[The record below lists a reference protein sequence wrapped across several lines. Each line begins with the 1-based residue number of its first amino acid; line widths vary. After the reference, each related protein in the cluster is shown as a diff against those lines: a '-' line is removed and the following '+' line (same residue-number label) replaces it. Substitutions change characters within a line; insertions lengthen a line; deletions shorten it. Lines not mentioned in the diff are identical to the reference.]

1 MNKNI
6 QRRVALVVTVAS
18 SAVFAG
24 AAHAAGGPDLTSLT
38 SSVDFSTVVTAVL
51 AISATLMGVYVAIKG
66 AKTVISM
73 VKGK

>member
-6 QRRVALVVTVAS
+6 QRGLALIGAIVVSGS
-18 SAVFAG
+18 SFAAG
-24 AAHAAGGPDLTSLT
+24 AGPDLTSLT
-38 SSVDFSTVVTAVL
+38 SSVDFTTVITAVL